1 MALTVDSVIPKE
13 IIDVIA
19 KETGASLVRFV
30 NLVNE

>member
-1 MALTVDSVIPKE
+1 MALTVDSVIPNE
-13 IIDVIA
+13 IIDVIT